1 MMLREEDVERIEA
14 MRRRM
19 KLDTKVAVVREAL
32 DLLDARLARVERV
45 ARWKRVAARV
55 ADESAR
61 VNREM
66 RGTPLDVEADE
77 WPDED

>member
-1 MMLREEDVERIEA
+1 MMLREADVERIEA

-32 DLLDARLARVERV
+32 DLLDARLARAERV
-45 ARWKRVAARV
+45 ARWKRAVARV

-66 RGTPLDVEADE
+66 RGIPHVIVADE
-77 WPDED
+77 WDDQD